1 MPHKKGGS
9 RVYRWLTVLLPHLV
23 LLVIDGVAA
32 DVDGVEIRGHARAAR
47 SRCGRCGQESARVHS
62 RYVRTLADAV
72 IAGRPTA
79 IRFTARR
86 FFCNNPDCAAG
97 TFAEQVPDLTARY
110 ARRTALLRGAV
121 ISIALAL
128 AGRPGARLAAA
139 LGMTISRSSLLR
151 LIRGL
156 PDPPVPVVAVLGVDD
171 FAFRR
176 RHDYGTILVD
186 MTDGHPVDLLADR
199 EAGTFTAWLKAHP
212 GTEVICRDR
221 AGAYALGGRDGAPD
235 AIQVADRWHLWHNL
249 AQAAEKSVAAHREC
263 LRAPAPDA
271 QDPAVAVL
279 DPPPP
284 QPDPLPLELLEG
296 RLAART
302 RERYTA
308 VQSRL
313 RERQSIGAIARE
325 LRLTRHTVRRFA
337 RAQGIDELLA
347 KTGSRG
353 VLLDSFKEHLHRRL
367 SDGITD
373 AAALTD
379 EIRAVGY
386 RGSAQT
392 VRRYLHPFRA
402 TRTAPPPVPD
412 PPKVRRLSGWIMTDP
427 DHLDPNDQAQLDD
440 ARARCPHLDALAG
453 HVTEF
458 AKILTGLH
466 GERLDDWIDKVNAD
480 PLPALRSF
488 ATGLKNDHA
497 AVVNGLTM
505 THNSGGVEGNVNRI
519 KTIKRQMYG
528 RAKFDL
534 LRKRVLPAK

>member
-1 MPHKKGGS
+1 M
-9 RVYRWLTVLLPHLV
+9 YRWLTVLLPHLA

-32 DVDGVEIRGHARAAR
+32 DVDGVQIRGHARAAR
-47 SRCGRCGQESARVHS
+47 SRCGRCGQESNRVHS

-72 IAGRPTA
+72 IGGRPGA
-79 IRFTARR
+79 IRFAARR
-86 FFCNNPDCAAG
+86 FFCDNPDCTAV

-110 ARRTALLRGAV
+110 GRRTALLRAAV
-121 ISIALAL
+121 TSIALAL

-139 LGMTISRSSLLR
+139 LGMSISRSSMLR

-156 PDPPVPVVAVLGVDD
+156 PDPLVSTVAVLGVDD

-176 RHDYGTILVD
+176 RHDYGTILVN
-186 MTDGHPVDLLADR
+186 MADGHPVDLLADR
-199 EAGTFTAWLKAHP
+199 EAATFTAWLKAHP
-212 GTEVICRDR
+212 GSEVICRDR
-221 AGAYALGGRDGAPD
+221 AGAYAQGARDGAPD

-249 AQAAEKSVAAHREC
+249 GQAVDKTVAAHREC
-263 LRAPAPDA
+263 LRDPVEDAPAPTLPIV
-271 QDPAVAVL
+271 DPQ
-279 DPPPP
+279 PP
-284 QPDPLPLELLEG
+284 QPDPGPLALPET

-302 RERYTA
+302 RERYAA
-308 VQSRL
+308 VQSHL
-313 RERQSIGAIARE
+313 RERQAIGAIARE
-325 LRLTRHTVRRFA
+325 LHLTRHTVRRFA
-337 RAQGIDELLA
+337 RAESIDELLA
-347 KTGSRG
+347 TTGSRG
-353 VLLDSFKEHLHRRL
+353 VLLDPFKAHLHRRL
-367 SDGITD
+367 ADGITD
-373 AAALTD
+373 AAALTV
-379 EIRAVGY
+379 EIRAAGY
-386 RGSAQT
+386 RGSTQT

-412 PPKVRRLSGWIMTDP
+412 PPKVRHLSGWIMTDP

-480 PLPALRSF
+480 QLPALRSF
-488 ATGLKNDHA
+488 ATGLRNDHA

-534 LRKRVLPAK
+534 LRKRVLLGN

>member
-1 MPHKKGGS
+1 M
-9 RVYRWLTVLLPHLV
+9 YRWLTVLLPHLA
-23 LLVIDGVAA
+23 LLVIDSVAA
-32 DVDGVEIRGHARAAR
+32 DVDGVQIRGHARAAR
-47 SRCGRCGQESARVHS
+47 SRCGRCGQESNRVHS

-72 IAGRPTA
+72 IGGRPGA
-79 IRFTARR
+79 IRFAARR
-86 FFCNNPDCAAG
+86 FFCDNPDCTAV

-110 ARRTALLRGAV
+110 GRRTALLRAAV
-121 ISIALAL
+121 TSIALAL

-139 LGMTISRSSLLR
+139 LGMSISRSSMLR

-156 PDPPVPVVAVLGVDD
+156 PDPLVSTVAVLGVDD

-176 RHDYGTILVD
+176 RHDYGTILVN
-186 MTDGHPVDLLADR
+186 MADGHPVDLLADR
-199 EAGTFTAWLKAHP
+199 EAATFTAWLKAHP
-212 GTEVICRDR
+212 GSEVICRDR
-221 AGAYALGGRDGAPD
+221 AGAYAQGARDGAPD

-249 AQAAEKSVAAHREC
+249 GQAVDKTVAAHREC
-263 LRAPAPDA
+263 LRDPVEDAPAPTLPIV
-271 QDPAVAVL
+271 DPQ
-279 DPPPP
+279 PP
-284 QPDPLPLELLEG
+284 QPDPGPLALPET

-302 RERYTA
+302 RERYAA
-308 VQSRL
+308 VQSHL

-337 RAQGIDELLA
+337 RAESIDELLA
-347 KTGSRG
+347 KTGFRG
-353 VLLDSFKEHLHRRL
+353 VLLDPFKAHLHRRL
-367 SDGITD
+367 ADGITD
-373 AAALTD
+373 AAALTV
-379 EIRAVGY
+379 EIRAAGY

-412 PPKVRRLSGWIMTDP
+412 PPKVRHLSGWIMTDP

-480 PLPALRSF
+480 QLPALRSF
-488 ATGLKNDHA
+488 ATGLRNDHA

-534 LRKRVLPAK
+534 LRKRVLLGN

>member
-1 MPHKKGGS
+1 
-9 RVYRWLTVLLPHLV
+9 
-23 LLVIDGVAA
+23 
-32 DVDGVEIRGHARAAR
+32 
-47 SRCGRCGQESARVHS
+47 
-62 RYVRTLADAV
+62 
-72 IAGRPTA
+72 
-79 IRFTARR
+79 
-86 FFCNNPDCAAG
+86 
-97 TFAEQVPDLTARY
+97 
-110 ARRTALLRGAV
+110 
-121 ISIALAL
+121 
-128 AGRPGARLAAA
+128 
-139 LGMTISRSSLLR
+139 
-151 LIRGL
+151 
-156 PDPPVPVVAVLGVDD
+156 
-171 FAFRR
+171 
-176 RHDYGTILVD
+176 
-186 MTDGHPVDLLADR
+186 
-199 EAGTFTAWLKAHP
+199 
-212 GTEVICRDR
+212 
-221 AGAYALGGRDGAPD
+221 
-235 AIQVADRWHLWHNL
+235 
-249 AQAAEKSVAAHREC
+249 
-263 LRAPAPDA
+263 
-271 QDPAVAVL
+271 
-279 DPPPP
+279 
-284 QPDPLPLELLEG
+284 
-296 RLAART
+296 
-302 RERYTA
+302 YTA
-308 VQSRL
+308 VQSRV

-347 KTGSRG
+347 KTGPRG
-353 VLLDSFKEHLHRRL
+353 VLLDPFKAHLHRRL

-373 AAALTD
+373 AAALTA
-379 EIRAVGY
+379 EIRAAGY

-480 PLPALRSF
+480 DLPALRSF
-488 ATGLKNDHA
+488 TTGLKNDHA

-534 LRKRVLPAK
+534 LRKRILLAK